1 MIETPI
7 EVHPSNGEVAD
18 WKDNSPFTF
27 KFKGDK
33 VSYIYG
39 EMFNLATN
47 KRRVGWTCL
56 HNTNSSKGYNNEII
70 ENHPLHFFDETDY
83 NIDYKYRYI
92 ICQQNIGTVNL
103 ERKKDSKNKDTEI
116 GLYKIE
122 NIPQAGETI
131 YADVQ
136 NPNWELFE
144 DNAIFR
150 PEVQGINI
158 TGFYLPSMPSKIFNC
173 LAEFVDG
180 YEQHKLN
187 GNSKTVTQPY
197 FYFVVELFYSDKNS
211 RILQFDKLDYHNK
224 YIGLKTNI
232 STADYIQPKAVAL
245 YVSPNA
251 PDPSIYIGRTSMAS
265 MPMGSNAHYFILD
278 NGMINYLKDGD
289 KHIVDSPIMGTESG
303 VISAGQEYYT
313 TVRNMYVKIEDEI
326 RRIVDYQVVYN
337 SDTNNTQYY
346 LMYNFPLP
354 TNPSVNTPVEIYTNY
369 IKTPWYDFK
378 CRHTPTAELT
388 VARNPDTGF
397 LKCTSSYSQLDGISL
412 KSYNF
417 SVFNNSR
424 SKCVATTNNQYSYRQ
439 EWEFPLPTIT
449 GNYTVDALLTSQ
461 DNDTVGISKKISSG
475 KYFLKNIST
484 IETNDEDHSIRVDWS
499 ENDFTSG
506 LGDVGEYY
514 NVYRKIDDGKKNI
527 KASDD
532 FVFIGTT
539 QSLGITDYTAG
550 NNQSYCYQVENS
562 GENNIHTLLDLT
574 FAEQS
579 FNSEPQTNTPFASEN
594 YSYTSSISSTTGV
607 YSNPF
612 VMPNGKYHINV
623 ISQSKPSNM
632 ELVIY
637 NPYYGC
643 YGYGDNGY
651 VDLDWEKIDDNYYV
665 CDFEIKTDYQQNYV
679 MLGDPSKN
687 MGRWSALDIQL
698 YQITPYTYL
707 YTDPITT
714 NWDGWSI
721 SALTQIKD
729 FHGLHQYEIG
739 DTWRF
744 YAELNEPTITMQND
758 FQVHNGT
765 AQYGQI
771 SRGNNNYDSGTFT
784 SNIIEME
791 CPDKIIYDDIDK
803 IQKWKKFIYDNE
815 AFLLKSSKGD
825 VWIVGITDSPTRQY
839 EQGMNEPT
847 IVSYNWVEID
857 DVRKAIIVD

>member
-1 MIETPI
+1 MRVVNYKLLSLYLYFKKGDNNMIETPI
-7 EVHPSNGEVAD
+7 EVHPSNGEVVD

-56 HNTNSSKGYNNEII
+56 HNTNNSKGYNNEII
-70 ENHPLHFFDETDY
+70 ENYPLSFFGETDY

-92 ICQQNIGTVNL
+92 ICQQNIETVNL
-103 ERKKDSKNKDTEI
+103 ERKKDQNDNNTDI

-122 NIPQAGETI
+122 NILQ
-131 YADVQ
+131 YDKWD
-136 NPNWELFE
+136 NP
-144 DNAIFR
+144 IFK
-150 PEVQGINI
+150 PKVENTKIE
-158 TGFYLPSMPSKIFNC
+158 GFYLPLTPSKIFNC
-173 LAEFVDG
+173 LVEFVDG
-180 YEQHKLN
+180 YETHKLN

-197 FYFVVELFYSDKNS
+197 FYFVAELFYENGGSDILKFERFDYHDKYIKLKNS
-211 RILQFDKLDYHNK
+211 ITLHA
-224 YIGLKTNI
+224 I
-232 STADYIQPKAVAL
+232 DYIQPKAVAL

-265 MPMGSNAHYFILD
+265 MPTGSDAHYFILD
-278 NGMINYLKDGD
+278 NGMVNYLKDGD
-289 KHIVDSPIMGTESG
+289 KHIVDSPI
-303 VISAGQEYYT
+303 T

-369 IKTPWYDFK
+369 IITPWYDFK
-378 CRHTPTAELT
+378 CRHKPTAELT

-397 LKCTSSYSQLDGISL
+397 LKCTSNYSQIDGVSL

-424 SKCVATTNNQYSYRQ
+424 NKCVATTNNQYSYRQ

-539 QSLGITDYTAG
+539 QSLDITDYTAG

-643 YGYGDNGY
+643 YGYGDNGHAFQ
-651 VDLDWEKIDDNYYV
+651 K
-665 CDFEIKTDYQQNYV
+665 
-679 MLGDPSKN
+679 GDKDSFHCK
-687 MGRWSALDIQL
+687 GCS
-698 YQITPYTYL
+698 TPY
-707 YTDPITT
+707 P
-714 NWDGWSI
+714 
-721 SALTQIKD
+721 
-729 FHGLHQYEIG
+729 
-739 DTWRF
+739 
-744 YAELNEPTITMQND
+744 
-758 FQVHNGT
+758 
-765 AQYGQI
+765 
-771 SRGNNNYDSGTFT
+771 
-784 SNIIEME
+784 
-791 CPDKIIYDDIDK
+791 
-803 IQKWKKFIYDNE
+803 
-815 AFLLKSSKGD
+815 
-825 VWIVGITDSPTRQY
+825 
-839 EQGMNEPT
+839 
-847 IVSYNWVEID
+847 
-857 DVRKAIIVD
+857 